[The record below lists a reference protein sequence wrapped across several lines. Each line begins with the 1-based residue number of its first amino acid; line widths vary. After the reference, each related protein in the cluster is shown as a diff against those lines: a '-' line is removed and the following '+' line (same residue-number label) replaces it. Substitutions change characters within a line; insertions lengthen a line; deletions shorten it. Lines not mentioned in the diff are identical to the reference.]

1 MEVSGRFNILP
12 ILVLSLKKR
21 NIKILDYGGGA
32 NPAYSYIENSTKI
45 KTKTCVI
52 EQENFCRI
60 IKNKVPK
67 NLKQEVLKINSNQKY
82 DQLVKELK
90 DIKLD
95 AEGNYILYQLLEETS
110 YLETAY
116 NEIRE
121 SLDAME
127 DELKNENLKNPMIKA
142 IVEEWKNTTN

>member
-1 MEVSGRFNILP
+1 M
-12 ILVLSLKKR
+12 
-21 NIKILDYGGGA
+21 
-32 NPAYSYIENSTKI
+32 
-45 KTKTCVI
+45 
-52 EQENFCRI
+52 
-60 IKNKVPK
+60 
-67 NLKQEVLKINSNQKY
+67 
-82 DQLVKELK
+82 
-90 DIKLD
+90 D

-116 NEIRE
+116 NAIRE

>member
-1 MEVSGRFNILP
+1 
-12 ILVLSLKKR
+12 
-21 NIKILDYGGGA
+21 
-32 NPAYSYIENSTKI
+32 
-45 KTKTCVI
+45 
-52 EQENFCRI
+52 
-60 IKNKVPK
+60 
-67 NLKQEVLKINSNQKY
+67 
-82 DQLVKELK
+82 
-90 DIKLD
+90 LD